1 MRKEDRFS
9 PDLTRHYIRQL
20 ILALIYLRDK
30 CIIHRDLKLANLFVK
45 EGRSIKVGDF
55 GLACRHENPNRKRK
69 SVCGTP
75 NYIAPEMLSGDGH
88 SFPVDVWAVG
98 ILLFAM
104 LIGKPPFETTNMK
117 MTYNRIQSCMY
128 VFPPDRQIETSA
140 KVLIQN
146 ILSKNPAKRPSLE
159 DILNSEFFRQGQP
172 PIEAPLRSEH
182 LQSSQTDSKQN
193 SVVSVPNMQA
203 NTSHPLLVHKTSHS
217 QVDDR
222 PGVPPLSL
230 QSQQSFQNQQE
241 DKPKL
246 EEKPRG
252 SEPNRYERQVFYR
265 KMFNQELRAKPGD
278 PGRHALSHRD
288 PEPQKKE
295 PLKPSPPAKK
305 EAEPAFL
312 KRIISNMS
320 SAVHHDPLGE
330 NPKNDSEDPLE
341 SQRNPDA
348 SLTGSSQPAGLKKT
362 SSTYSFKP
370 KDLGLVKD
378 SPGEARAMHAPPANL
393 VSSQLM
399 DESPADP
406 APGRD
411 ALPKPPRR
419 INAFDILKNTSKL
432 NSMTNSVI
440 HDTTESP
447 AKLVPA
453 KPPPPGPADP
463 PHSSRNLAARRD
475 REQPNH
481 NDEKVRDP
489 STSSNT
495 SNHKR
500 LFFQRMITNNE
511 VSKDLAKKPA
521 TEVTAVKET
530 GNQAEE
536 IKLSLQPHHAQ
547 ESDRPKRALSM
558 KVTEPDNRLFR
569 TLMEGGAAKNEAG
582 EQQRPS
588 SAQPNLKVRPLW
600 LREENGE
607 DENFDPKDYIKKWI
621 DHSSKYG
628 LVFIMNSG
636 TMGILFNDFS
646 KILFKLRSE

>member
-1 MRKEDRFS
+1 
-9 PDLTRHYIRQL
+9 
-20 ILALIYLRDK
+20 
-30 CIIHRDLKLANLFVK
+30 
-45 EGRSIKVGDF
+45 
-55 GLACRHENPNRKRK
+55 LACRHENPNRKRK

-104 LIGKPPFETTNMK
+104 LIGKPPFETTIMK

-172 PIEAPLRSEH
+172 PVEPPLHSE
-182 LQSSQTDSKQN
+182 QMPSSVSNSLQN
-193 SVVSVPNMQA
+193 SVVSVPNPEPSSA
-203 NTSHPLLVHKTSHS
+203 HLVHKTSHS
-217 QVDDR
+217 QIEDR
-222 PGVPPLSL
+222 STTVPPLAL
-230 QSQQSFQNQQE
+230 PPQQSLHNQQQE
-241 DKPKL
+241 ERDRPKP
-246 EEKPRG
+246 EEKPRIP
-252 SEPNRYERQVFYR
+252 EPSRYERQVFYR
-265 KMFNQELRAKPGD
+265 KMFNHDLRAKPGD
-278 PGRHALSHRD
+278 PGRHAYSQRD
-288 PEPQKKE
+288 PDSHKKE
-295 PLKPSPPAKK
+295 PPKPPTPAEKK
-305 EAEPAFL
+305 EPEPAFL
-312 KRIISNMS
+312 KRIISHMT

-330 NPKNDSEDPLE
+330 NPKPQTEDAPE
-341 SQRNPDA
+341 SARHRDA
-348 SLTGSSQPAGLKKT
+348 SFTNSSAAAGLKKT

-378 SPGEARAMHAPPANL
+378 APSEAKPLQLPPAHL
-393 VSSQLM
+393 VSSQLL
-399 DESPADP
+399 EEATDP
-406 APGRD
+406 ATVSARD
-411 ALPKPPRR
+411 ALPKQPRR

-440 HDTTESP
+440 HDTAESP
-447 AKLVPA
+447 AKLVPS
-453 KPPPPGPADP
+453 KPPPQPQPPADP
-463 PHSSRNLAARRD
+463 PHSSRNLAARRERD
-475 REQPNH
+475 KPAL
-481 NDEKVRDP
+481 NDQKVRDLSAS
-489 STSSNT
+489 STT

-500 LFFQRMITNNE
+500 LFFQRMISNNE
-511 VSKDLAKKPA
+511 VSKDLAKKPPA
-521 TEVTAVKET
+521 DASPRDQAVP
-530 GNQAEE
+530 AEE
-536 IKLSLQPHHAQ
+536 IRLSLQPHQ
-547 ESDRPKRALSM
+547 PPETDRPKRALSM
-558 KVTEPDNRLFR
+558 KVSEPDSKLFR
-569 TLMEGGAAKNEAG
+569 TLLEGTPSKTETAEPA
-582 EQQRPS
+582 RPA

-607 DENFDPKDYIKKWI
+607 EELFDPKDYIKKWV